1 MSSNEPTP
9 APAAGSAAEGR
20 PPENRPEFR
29 VGLGYDIHR
38 TGNPLQGARP
48 MMLGGVAIQGAPAIV
63 AHSDG
68 DALCHAV
75 TDAILG
81 ALALPDIGQLFPD
94 TDPKYRGADS
104 RTFLEAAVAKA
115 ASMGYRVVNV
125 DATVILER
133 PKLSPQKEAVRASLA
148 SMLGVEASR
157 VNVKGK
163 THETLDALGRGE
175 GVEVHAVVLMA
186 RG

>member
-1 MSSNEPTP
+1 M
-9 APAAGSAAEGR
+9 
-20 PPENRPEFR
+20 
-29 VGLGYDIHR
+29 V
-38 TGNPLQGARP
+38 
-48 MMLGGVAIQGAPAIV
+48 LGGVAIQGVPPIV

-104 RTFLEAAVAKA
+104 RTFLEAAVAQA

-133 PKLSPQKEAVRASLA
+133 PKLSGQKEAVRASLA

>member
-1 MSSNEPTP
+1 MRGSEIG
-9 APAAGSAAEGR
+9 AGSVVLIAAHHDDPGDLIR
-20 PPENRPEFR
+20 DPR
-29 VGLGYDIHR
+29 GLELLPTWTR
-38 TGNPLQGARP
+38 
-48 MMLGGVAIQGAPAIV
+48 APRI
-63 AHSDG
+63 
-68 DALCHAV
+68 
-75 TDAILG
+75 
-81 ALALPDIGQLFPD
+81 PD

-148 SMLGVEASR
+148 GMLGVEASR

-186 RG
+186 RE